1 MDEDFE
7 FDTETGCRI
16 RVVPNHTYFGRTPD
30 SILVLRMADPGDY
43 RWAEVLLTPSER
55 RRLANILLRPE
66 LDMP

>member
-7 FDTETGCRI
+7 FYTETGCQI
-16 RVVPNHTYFGRTPD
+16 RVRPNYTYFGRTPE
-30 SILVLRMADPGDY
+30 SVLVLRLADPGYY